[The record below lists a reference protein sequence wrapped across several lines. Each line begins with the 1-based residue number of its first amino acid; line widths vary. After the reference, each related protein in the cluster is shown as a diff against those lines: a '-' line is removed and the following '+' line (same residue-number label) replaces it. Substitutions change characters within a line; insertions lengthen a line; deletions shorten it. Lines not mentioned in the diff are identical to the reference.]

1 MASRL
6 ARPARIA
13 IAGEA
18 NTGKSM
24 LANRLAQND
33 LLPASVVQST
43 RVAKLLSYRPAPTV
57 RAHWSDGRSSE
68 LDDHQSLARSDASP
82 PLYVEV
88 GLPLPALRNFELID
102 MPAFGTTEM
111 QSLLG
116 VMGTLKPHVTIF
128 CTSATQAWKESE
140 RAAWQSVP
148 STHRKIGV
156 LAVTYVDLLDVNEIA
171 SLQVRVLDATA
182 GLFDKVVYLGADG
195 DRNAPTNGMLQPILN
210 TIEVADR
217 RRARQSRDS
226 ARRMVSRTLRSLN
239 RDAGAGMETA
249 TRFA

>member
-1 MASRL
+1 
-6 ARPARIA
+6 
-13 IAGEA
+13 
-18 NTGKSM
+18 
-24 LANRLAQND
+24 
-33 LLPASVVQST
+33 
-43 RVAKLLSYRPAPTV
+43 
-57 RAHWSDGRSSE
+57 
-68 LDDHQSLARSDASP
+68 
-82 PLYVEV
+82 
-88 GLPLPALRNFELID
+88 LID
-102 MPAFGTTEM
+102 MPAFGTTET